1 MIIIYKYL
9 LTNYYVFTQLNIK
22 HSLFYFYT
30 VIVQPSDL
38 LGKEE
43 EPPPPLATGL
53 KVPPFTLKFQLIHT
67 HRSNKAYD
75 LLSIFLSLQ

>member
-9 LTNYYVFTQLNIK
+9 LTNYYVFTQLNIE
-22 HSLFYFYT
+22 HSFFYFYT

-43 EPPPPLATGL
+43 EPPPPPSYGPKSASLYL
-53 KVPPFTLKFQLIHT
+53 EI
-67 HRSNKAYD
+67 
-75 LLSIFLSLQ
+75 SINSYP